1 MRLVL
6 YQPEIAGNVGA
17 AIRAAACFGAGV
29 DIVEPCGFPPDDK
42 VLKRAAMDY
51 GALAPPV
58 RHASWAAYLES
69 PERRSGRL
77 VLLSTRAETSIWEAD
92 LREDDL
98 LVIGRES
105 AGVPPEVRAA
115 CDLSVRIPLAEGAR
129 SLNAAAAAAI
139 ALADMRRRSAGGA
152 RRSLHERGRTPR
164 VIFHIGHPKTATSYL
179 QQAIAL
185 NRKRLEAIGFRAP
198 TRFRHVG
205 DYDHETLA
213 RLSLVGSGNAQALFF
228 ALEKGDTSILDAY
241 DAYADGERDLILSCE
256 LFFYRPDLLAVA
268 AQYFRELGYALH
280 FIVYLPRYER
290 AVISGFAQ
298 NVKNL
303 HFRGDIPAFIAGTE
317 SLRLFRFAELLDD
330 IEARCRPERFSV
342 RSFDKRL
349 LRGGDVWTD
358 FLAEIGAD
366 GAAASMRPAGR
377 ANESLPVAVLEG
389 LRRLHPQRH
398 ARLRRLLRD
407 TPGLV
412 VKRRPDEVFDYY
424 YTRDVRKLVSSQY
437 DADRARLIERWFSGD
452 PAAQAFW
459 RELPPA
465 PGKGPRPEPGL
476 AALIR
481 AGRSARRQQEN
492 RQDGN
497 GGAAAD
503 ERAP

>member
-6 YQPEIAGNVGA
+6 FQPEIAGNVGA

-29 DIVEPCGFPPDDK
+29 DIVEPCGFPPDDRS
-42 VLKRAAMDY
+42 LKRAAMDY
-51 GALAPPV
+51 GALAPPL
-58 RHASWAAYLES
+58 RHASWAAFQGS
-69 PERRSGRL
+69 AERRSGRL
-77 VLLSTRAETSIWEAD
+77 VLLSTRAETSIWDAD

-105 AGVPPEVRAA
+105 AGVPPDVREA
-115 CDLSVRIPLAEGAR
+115 CDLEVRIPLAEGAR

-139 ALADMRRRSAGGA
+139 ALAEMRRRSAGAA
-152 RRSLHERGRTPR
+152 RRPLHKGGRTPR

-185 NRKRLEAIGFRAP
+185 NRKALEDFGIRAP

-241 DAYADGERDLILSCE
+241 DAYADGERNLILSCE

-280 FIVYLPRYER
+280 LIAYLPRYER
-290 AVISGFAQ
+290 ALVSGFAQ

-303 HFRGDIPAFIAGTE
+303 HFRGDIPAFVAETE
-317 SLRLFRFAELLDD
+317 KLRLFRFAELLDD
-330 IEARCRPERFSV
+330 IEARCRPGRFSV
-342 RSFDKRL
+342 RSFDKSL
-349 LRGGDVWTD
+349 LRGGDIWTD

-366 GAAASMRPAGR
+366 GAAASARPAGR
-377 ANESLPVAVLEG
+377 VNESLPVAALEG
-389 LRRLHPQRH
+389 LQRLHPKRH
-398 ARLRRLLRD
+398 ARLRRLIQETASLS
-407 TPGLV
+407 P
-412 VKRRPDEVFDYY
+412 KRHPDEVYDFY
-424 YTRDVRKLVSSQY
+424 YTRAVRDVVAKRY
-437 DADRARLIERWFSGD
+437 AADRKRLIERWFSGD
-452 PAAQAFW
+452 PAARAFW

-465 PGKGPRPEPGL
+465 RANAPKPEPGL
-476 AALIR
+476 AELIR
-481 AGRSARRQQEN
+481 AGRSARRRREN
-492 RQDGN
+492 QQDGN

-503 ERAP
+503 RRAP